1 MGKNTVSQGD
11 ERRDLVRIDDK
22 LLLEYN
28 LVGEVPQPPRCE
40 TEQQMEE
47 AIAAFIARPTME
59 LFAGAPTNE
68 TETVLRPWL
77 TKLDWVMAL
86 ILKTLA
92 KMSPQAL
99 AMPRLTDVNV
109 SGGGLSFATQR
120 VLKEHDQLEV
130 RLILPPFVPIL
141 AKVEV
146 IRVAPAKPEETGQ
159 IVATRFASIRSED
172 RECLIRHVLKVQAE
186 RLRSRRLSSV

>member
-1 MGKNTVSQGD
+1 M
-11 ERRDLVRIDDK
+11 
-22 LLLEYN
+22 
-28 LVGEVPQPPRCE
+28 
-40 TEQQMEE
+40 
-47 AIAAFIARPTME
+47 
-59 LFAGAPTNE
+59 
-68 TETVLRPWL
+68 LRPWL

-86 ILKTLA
+86 VLKTLA

-109 SGGGLSFATQR
+109 SGGGLSFATER
-120 VLKEHDQLEV
+120 LLKKHDQLEI

-141 AKVEV
+141 ATVEV
-146 IRVAPAKPEETGQ
+146 IRVAPAKPEATGQ

>member
-1 MGKNTVSQGD
+1 MGKNTASQSD
-11 ERRDLVRIDDK
+11 ERRDLVRINDK

-28 LVGEVPQPPRCE
+28 LVGEVPQALRCE
-40 TEQQMEE
+40 TDQQMED

-86 ILKTLA
+86 VLKTLA

-109 SGGGLSFATQR
+109 SGGGLAFQTER
-120 VLKEHDQLEV
+120 PFREKDQLDI

-146 IRVAPAKPEETGQ
+146 IRVIPPKQAGDGHTL
-159 IVATRFASIRSED
+159 ATRFASIRSED

-186 RLRSRRLSSV
+186 QLRSRRLSSV